1 MKCELLEILPIGW
14 PHKYPTSIS
23 VDVFK
28 RVTTYSGALPTRVRI
43 FVEPNASKT
52 TICKKKKKNS
62 WHSLK
67 VTINDGCHRISII
80 ILP

>member
-28 RVTTYSGALPTRVRI
+28 RVTTNIRRRANP
-43 FVEPNASKT
+43 
-52 TICKKKKKNS
+52 C
-62 WHSLK
+62 
-67 VTINDGCHRISII
+67 
-80 ILP
+80 